1 MRDVA
6 SLWDS
11 VSFLIVVGGSILVW
25 LIRYMLK
32 WEWNVITK
40 NIGLILGIAYGI
52 IWAIEVVIS
61 GNADLVVYVA
71 RVPLLYGIIL
81 ELGFWAFNRI
91 CNNTNKEYKK
101 L

>member
-6 SLWDS
+6 NLWDS

-61 GNADLVVYVA
+61 SNADLVVYVA
-71 RVPLLYGIIL
+71 RVPLLYGSIL
-81 ELGFWAFNRI
+81 ELGWGAFNKI
-91 CNNTNKEYKK
+91 CNKMDE
-101 L
+101 